1 MESGEIRF
9 SRVYKTILIF
19 LILILFNLILIG
31 CTEEG
36 INSQGLYKI
45 EIAKSEQ
52 YEINVDKDEFREGES
67 VLITVE
73 SIAQGYSVDKFYYLI
88 DGDESKNYITNP
100 FIMPDSDI
108 TLYAQTSDN
117 EQEKFTINDL
127 SLGDIDITKDALKI
141 MPKEDAI
148 FIGIKDIYTGN
159 WVYLNSIDNEYLYLF
174 DEYRE
179 YINPNLE
186 DISYFKDYT
195 NFSDKDSNLFETT
208 LKADYENGLINYNQ
222 YEKLLRYYY
231 EIKSKEYSIRLDN
244 FNSKYEVVFNSKRKI
259 TNNIVEGV
267 EYSLFNDSNV
277 AVVIGSMPSYDNL
290 VIPEE
295 INGNKVVGVMP
306 KHLENSSKTTSSFS
320 NDLISISLPDSITQI
335 LPYTFYGLTNLNSFM
350 ASSIMSIGDYAFYS
364 SSLSEIKFGDCLTE
378 IGKYCFAYCPL
389 TMIVLPET
397 INSVGVS
404 AFENCNSLTD
414 ISLYSKQ
421 VDMLS
426 ASKVYDNVKTIKI
439 LGESTQL
446 PLLNLGK
453 NYFTLYSSN
462 FTENVFHRLS
472 FSSNY
477 ADCGRF
483 SATCMIGND
492 GGFVYKFNFKLKE
505 ELSSI
510 FELGCWELNSQIV
523 SDNISFECEVLLGV
537 DFNLSIELREK
548 ELFEI
553 NGVTYQKIDGVNELV
568 VISSEDAKGEIEIIN
583 CLQILDKLYY
593 VTQINARAFYSNKL
607 ITSIFIPRSITVIGE
622 SAFNLCVSLEKVE
635 FDSNSCL
642 RRIQTNAF
650 ANCSSLNEVNLNN
663 CNVLENIETFAFIY
677 CSLLDLYI
685 PNSVQNLGAQWGVNS
700 IKFDSQQA
708 FNTFT
713 FMQINIVFI
722 NTSINLSLNSFFSF
736 TFGDPIREVENY
748 YLFIR

>member
-1 MESGEIRF
+1 MERGEIRI
-9 SRVYKTILIF
+9 SRIYKVILIF
-19 LILILFNLILIG
+19 ASIILLSLIMAG

-36 INSQGLYKI
+36 IKSQGLYKI
-45 EIAKSEQ
+45 EIAKSER

-73 SIAQGYSVDKFYYLI
+73 NIAQGYSVDKFYYLI

-179 YINPNLE
+179 YINPNLD

-208 LKADYENGLINYNQ
+208 IKADYENGLINYNQ

-295 INGNKVVGVMP
+295 INGNKVIGVMP

-335 LPYTFYGLTNLNSFM
+335 LPYTFYRLTNLNSFM

-446 PLLNLGK
+446 PLLNIGE

-477 ADCGRF
+477 DDCGRF
-483 SATCMIGND
+483 SASCMIGDD
-492 GGFVYKFNFKLKE
+492 GDFVYKFNFKLKE

-607 ITSIFIPRSITVIGE
+607 ITSIFIPRSITIIEE

-635 FDSNSCL
+635 FDSNSSL

-713 FMQINIVFI
+713 FMQIDTILVNTNIDISLNQFFSYSFGVPLQKIDDYYVFI
-722 NTSINLSLNSFFSF
+722 
-736 TFGDPIREVENY
+736 R
-748 YLFIR
+748 